1 MGLADSMTFH
11 LDRTGALPTLS
22 HRWQGGD
29 ENDHA
34 AAQCY
39 LPVNIAHSGKFHE
52 FGVLTLDL
60 LHN

>member
-1 MGLADSMTFH
+1 MGLPDGMTFH
-11 LDRTGALPTLS
+11 LDRVGALPA

-39 LPVNIAHSGKFHE
+39 LPVNIAHSGKLLE

-60 LHN
+60 LHD